1 MQGIEDEGSSA
12 RGECRVERIEPL
24 FVLVLSAGSFHRAV
38 HTFFELL
45 EHFLLRL
52 IRFVSLLFSPLITL
66 LPAISQKEM
75 MAVLAMIAH

>member
-1 MQGIEDEGSSA
+1 M
-12 RGECRVERIEPL
+12 
-24 FVLVLSAGSFHRAV
+24 LVLSAGSFHRAV

-75 MAVLAMIAH
+75 MAVFAMIAHWMIAHWMIDKLLMKVN